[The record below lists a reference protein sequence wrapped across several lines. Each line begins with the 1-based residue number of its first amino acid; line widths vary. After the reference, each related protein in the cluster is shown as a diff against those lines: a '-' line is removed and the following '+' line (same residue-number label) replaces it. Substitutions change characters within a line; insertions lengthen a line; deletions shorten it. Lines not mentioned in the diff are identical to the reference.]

1 MGGGVSKKEKFGL
14 TIGALERKVAL
25 PLTIR
30 GESITIGKSV
40 GAAALNY
47 TIKDPASNKTYKFYG
62 GTKITNVQVF
72 AGKGVRNKLR
82 PEVAAAM
89 ARKYGGKPTDW
100 QHAKGLGTVERD
112 GRLRTVEVHWFQ
124 AKNRGMH
131 EFKIKD
137 WLS

>member
-1 MGGGVSKKEKFGL
+1 M
-14 TIGALERKVAL
+14 
-25 PLTIR
+25 PLTLE
-30 GESITIGKSV
+30 GESIRIGRSV

-47 TIKDPASNKTYKFYG
+47 TIKDPASSNKTYKFYG

-89 ARKYGGKPTDW
+89 DKKYGGKPRDW
-100 QHAKGLGTVERD
+100 QHAKGLGTVERG
-112 GRLRTVEVHWFQ
+112 GRLRAVEVHWFQ